1 VTTTTST
8 TSPMKTTTTTV
19 VTPTTMAPTG
29 LGLPATAYI
38 TISCPTSENLTVTGS
53 GHGVTQLAVTGAG
66 GSSSSTGSA
75 NTPVTYYFTATSSN
89 GSPVIAWSAAGAQQC
104 SGS

>member
-1 VTTTTST
+1 
-8 TSPMKTTTTTV
+8 MKTTTTTV

-29 LGLPATAYI
+29 LGLPATAYT

-75 NTPVTYYFTATSSN
+75 NTPVTITLSGPAGTYYFTATSSN